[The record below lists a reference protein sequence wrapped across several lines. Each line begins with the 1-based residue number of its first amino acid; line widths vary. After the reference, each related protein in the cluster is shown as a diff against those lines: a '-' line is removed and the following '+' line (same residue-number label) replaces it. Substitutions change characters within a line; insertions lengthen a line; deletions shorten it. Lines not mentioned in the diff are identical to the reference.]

1 MGSFS
6 IKKGKK
12 SLQGLQGARVT
23 QGAFG
28 SIKWQGKEWL
38 TEGILIA
45 TELAGFAHPGGDV
58 PPKHRLH
65 RSTIPFP
72 PLQTKCR
79 DGTMLQE
86 YWFKGQNTPCQEGTL
101 FCPINLGCWKIMKDP
116 HEMSSRTGNNCVNCQ
131 VSTGTE
137 CRHEYIITYQ
147 LQGIRKVPFPRKLH
161 IQAQRRKKSSVST
174 TTNHNSQPAW
184 WVSLPSPVETARR
197 FFFLSMFIC
206 KDEPNTISTLMYFD
220 IRDQDL

>member
-1 MGSFS
+1 MHGGHQASASAIRTMALGASNSSWFTPIQRIPGFIKKRFQSGAEMGSFS
-6 IKKGKK
+6 IEKAKK
-12 SLQGLQGARVT
+12 SLQGARVT

-28 SIKWQGKEWL
+28 SNGRGQSGSM

-86 YWFKGQNTPCQEGTL
+86 Y
-101 FCPINLGCWKIMKDP
+101 
-116 HEMSSRTGNNCVNCQ
+116 
-131 VSTGTE
+131 
-137 CRHEYIITYQ
+137 YIDLYFIIYKSEHVTHHA
-147 LQGIRKVPFPRKLH
+147 RKVHCF
-161 IQAQRRKKSSVST
+161 AQSISDVERSGKKYSVRST
-174 TTNHNSQPAW
+174 TLSPPGCLSSNLSGRREGS
-184 WVSLPSPVETARR
+184 VLP
-197 FFFLSMFIC
+197 FFFVHFHLQ
-206 KDEPNTISTLMYFD
+206 
-220 IRDQDL
+220 R